1 MRTPIHPLW
10 VVDLIPEVREELLHV
25 LESLADDDWEKPTVC
40 EGWSVRDVALH
51 ILGDDMGL
59 LSNLRDHD
67 GRYHKFEGWDELV
80 NYINAQN
87 ALWVSAARRLSRRLL
102 IDLLRYTGQQVYTHF
117 LSIDPAALGGPIG
130 WAGDQP
136 DPMWLHI
143 ARELTEYWTH
153 HQHICDAVGRNS
165 LKEPRYMQPVLAT
178 FVHALPQTY
187 QAVDAPMDT
196 LVRFVIAGGG
206 EWHLVREADQWRL
219 YANTDLPPAS
229 TVSLDADTAWRL
241 FTKNQDV
248 ETLRPRITITGDVH
262 LGEAMLNTVSIIA

>member
-1 MRTPIHPLW
+1 
-10 VVDLIPEVREELLHV
+10 
-25 LESLADDDWEKPTVC
+25 
-40 EGWSVRDVALH
+40 
-51 ILGDDMGL
+51 
-59 LSNLRDHD
+59 
-67 GRYHKFEGWDELV
+67 
-80 NYINAQN
+80 
-87 ALWVSAARRLSRRLL
+87 
-102 IDLLRYTGQQVYTHF
+102 
-117 LSIDPAALGGPIG
+117 
-130 WAGDQP
+130 
-136 DPMWLHI
+136 
-143 ARELTEYWTH
+143 
-153 HQHICDAVGRNS
+153 
-165 LKEPRYMQPVLAT
+165 MQPVLAT

-219 YANTDLPPAS
+219 YANTDLTPAS